1 MTKRLFW
8 AKPYQKTFTGKVLGV
23 KKGAI
28 ILDKTLF
35 YATAGNQIHDTGII
49 TINEKSYR
57 VINVEKDDNN
67 TFFHYTDPK
76 PAKELV
82 GMTVKGKVDWERR
95 YSVMKAHTSQ
105 HIVSAV
111 MMKQFINK
119 TLHANIKPGEFS
131 IEFEQ
136 KITRTQLQSVMQ
148 ESNRIF
154 TIGNKKVTS
163 HVLDHDN
170 ASKKYSKK
178 IRGMIPNVEE
188 VRILEV
194 SDVDFNTCGGT
205 HIKNTSE
212 IGIVSISKIH
222 RDCEVD
228 FNCGEKAI
236 DVLSS
241 SNVDI
246 VYSQKLLNCSLDE
259 YPDIFQRR
267 IQELQDLHKKRKDL
281 SSLIME
287 LIQFSPFQEIN
298 GIKARFLDVDL
309 PKKTVFNGFKKFE
322 PENILIVTKSPIQYL
337 ILSSSKNFPAKLIVE
352 KLKKVHGGKGGGS
365 LLNAQI
371 LFEHEPKNIQEDIIQ
386 ILKHS

>member
-1 MTKRLFW
+1 MTKRLYW
-8 AKPYQKTFTGKVLGV
+8 SKPYQKTFTGKVLDV

-49 TINEKSYR
+49 TINEKTYQ
-57 VINVEKDDNN
+57 VINVEKDDNG

-76 PAKELV
+76 PSKELA
-82 GMTVKGKVDWERR
+82 GMAMNGKIDWERR

-111 MMKQFINK
+111 MMKQFNNR

-131 IEFEQ
+131 IEFEL
-136 KITRTQLQSVMQ
+136 KITRAQLESVMK
-148 ESNRIF
+148 ECNRIF

-170 ASKKYSKK
+170 ASKIFSNK
-178 IRGMIPNVEE
+178 IRGMIPDVEE

-194 SDVDFNTCGGT
+194 SDIDFNTCGGT

-212 IGIVSISKIH
+212 IGIVSISKVH

-228 FNCGEKAI
+228 FFCGEKAI
-236 DVLSS
+236 DTLSS

-259 YPDIFQRR
+259 YPEIFQRR
-267 IQELQDLHKKRKDL
+267 IQELQDLHKNQKDL
-281 SSLIME
+281 STVIMD
-287 LIQFSPFQEIN
+287 LIQFSPFEDIN
-298 GIKARFLDVDL
+298 DIKIRFLDVDL
-309 PKKTVFNGFKKFE
+309 PRKTVFNGFKKFE
-322 PENILIVTKSPIQYL
+322 PENILIVTQSPTQYL
-337 ILSSSKNFPAKLIVE
+337 ILSSSKKYPAKIIVE
-352 KLKKVHGGKGGGS
+352 KLKEVQGCRGGGS
-365 LLNAQI
+365 LLNAQV
-371 LFEHEPKNIQEDIIQ
+371 LFDNKPKNIQKDIKQ
-386 ILKHS
+386 LLKSS